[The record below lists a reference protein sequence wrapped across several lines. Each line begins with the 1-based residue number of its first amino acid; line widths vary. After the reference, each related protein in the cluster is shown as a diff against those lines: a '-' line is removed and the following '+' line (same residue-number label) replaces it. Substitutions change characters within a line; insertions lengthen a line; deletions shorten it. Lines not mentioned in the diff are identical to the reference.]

1 MRSLGSIR
9 QPWGQRILSVFTFL
23 TMIFLSFYRIC
34 SKLLF
39 FVFLLFFNPSWIW
52 TPDIWKIYH
61 VQTIKD
67 LHKNFFHNLRCKKSE
82 VKLLRLSHFPVKF
95 NARIWSN
102 SQAKIGVQVPKSQR
116 GQNSTENQIFHYE
129 DLLIKMKSLL

>member
-1 MRSLGSIR
+1 MLMAYIFIVPTALYSSVCSWTFLSPKFGFTE
-9 QPWGQRILSVFTFL
+9 SVF
-23 TMIFLSFYRIC
+23 ICYLSYFSFIDQ
-34 SKLLF
+34 F
-39 FVFLLFFNPSWIW
+39 WIG
-52 TPDIWKIYH
+52 TPDIWKINH